1 MSEPMMMPAVPFATL
16 TDLADRGRP
25 ISGDEQVKAQTLLV
39 DASQLLIDEMPVAV
53 ARATPETLTRIV
65 CNMVLRVLDSGAP
78 MPGIETTQ
86 FGVGPFQESYRWANP
101 TGDLYL
107 TKAERRALRGPV
119 AAFSVSTM
127 PPDAGREYPG
137 GGVEV
142 W

>member
-1 MSEPMMMPAVPFATL
+1 MSESTMMPAVPFATL

-25 ISGDEQVKAQTLLV
+25 ISDDELVKAQTLLA
-39 DASQLLIDEMPVAV
+39 DASQLLIDEMPAAV

-86 FGVGPFQESYRWANP
+86 FGVGPFQQSHRWANP

-107 TKAERRALRGPV
+107 TKAERRQLRGPQR
-119 AAFSVSTM
+119 ASSVSMM
-127 PPDAGREYPG
+127 PAAAGSEYPG
-137 GGVEV
+137 VGDLL
-142 W
+142 